1 MNRVLSCAALTLA
14 MLSPL
19 GVAEELYRYIDDH
32 GVVVLD
38 RQVPP
43 RFVGNGYEV
52 LDSNGRVKQV
62 IPAAPTAEEREA
74 QRLALEAKKK
84 QDAED
89 ATLLRLYSSLA
100 DLDRAQA
107 RQIQQFENQIA
118 SARASIA
125 ELHQERE
132 TLRSQAANHERAGRA
147 VDQAI
152 LDQLA
157 TVNAETQRQEQRI
170 AGKQAEIVAAQAAY
184 AAQRERLAFLLG
196 VELPAQP

>member
-1 MNRVLSCAALTLA
+1 MNRILSCTALALVL
-14 MLSPL
+14 LSPL
-19 GVAEELYRYIDDH
+19 SVAEELYRYVDNN

-43 RFVGNGYEV
+43 QFVGNGYEV

-62 IPAAPTAEEREA
+62 IPAAPTPEEREA
-74 QRLALEAKKK
+74 RRLALEAQKK

-100 DLDRAQA
+100 DLDRAQG
-107 RQIQQFENQIA
+107 RQVQQFENQIA

-125 ELHQERE
+125 ELQQERE

-157 TVNAETQRQEQRI
+157 TVDAETRRQEQRI
-170 AGKQAEIVAAQAAY
+170 ERKQAEIAAVRADY

-196 VELPAQP
+196 VEIPAQP

>member
-1 MNRVLSCAALTLA
+1 MNRVLSCAALALA

-19 GVAEELYRYIDDH
+19 GVAEELYRYVDDH

-62 IPAAPTAEEREA
+62 IPAAPTAAEREA

-132 TLRSQAANHERAGRA
+132 NLRSQAANHERAGRA

-157 TVNAETQRQEQRI
+157 TVNAETLRQEQRI
-170 AGKQAEIVAAQAAY
+170 ADKQVEIAAAQAAY

>member
-1 MNRVLSCAALTLA
+1 MNRILSCAALALT

-19 GVAEELYRYIDDH
+19 SIAEELYRYVDDH

-62 IPAAPTAEEREA
+62 IPAAPTAQEREA
-74 QRLALEAKKK
+74 QRQALAAQKK
-84 QDAED
+84 QDEED

-125 ELHQERE
+125 ELQQERE

-157 TVNAETQRQEQRI
+157 TVDAETRRQEQRI
-170 AGKQAEIVAAQAAY
+170 QRKQSEIVAVQAGY